1 MVATSAWKHHI
12 LGNMKITF
20 SVVFVLIAVAMSGC
34 FLTGKRGGKGDD
46 DFMVRTVPM
55 TPIHVGGYCGFVDF
69 NGKVRIE
76 PRFMQVGTFTEGRAP
91 ARIGGRYGYIDTNGT
106 WLLQPVYDYATD
118 VSEGISAVW
127 LNGVTHVIDTL
138 GNSIHTG
145 RYEEVKRCYK
155 GLFEVVV
162 STTSPLFPVKSLVS
176 REGVVL
182 APAGTKYF
190 ILDSARIIVADRAVG
205 DATST
210 RVWNLIDDTGDTIE
224 TFHGFDEVVSTSG
237 APLFALRKSTQGQ
250 ESTVYELYSIDG
262 EHITTLKGDD
272 KRIISIR
279 IAECG
284 HIILHTTEAQPKRSE
299 SKSQYLL
306 ADHEGKLLDIP
317 ASEYNL
323 YSYGSRFVAVRTSG
337 TSEYLVVECNDGE
350 HTVTKESTPSFDRN
364 DYFYFDP
371 SDNGFF
377 RNGQEQQIHA
387 VIKRSDSLYVMNRSG
402 RISARLELT
411 NDHMIVYVSKNL
423 IYTRSYLPNE
433 RLYHL
438 SVFGWNA
445 GPKPINVIRNVS
457 HTFGLFENGASV
469 LSEGRQLVLDSKG
482 QVVWKS
488 DSIIRRQSP
497 IAGYDYMPVVVRTG
511 DQAVALPL
519 TSGQLPKHLRG
530 LNLDSLNLRTDPIHV
545 YAFDDTS
552 SSTIDVCVV
561 NQGDTACRMDAQDR
575 RLYLVMEARR
585 DESEE
590 WRPIELLP
598 NSWCG
603 NSYHA
608 VDLPAR
614 SYWRFSVERYKGDT
628 PVECRMR
635 LTIRT
640 ESDSDTADG
649 GRPRIIYSNSF
660 QMSINP
666 AQFWR
671 KETYTPTD
679 VMDPH

>member
-1 MVATSAWKHHI
+1 
-12 LGNMKITF
+12 MKISF
-20 SVVFVLIAVAMSGC
+20 SVVLVLIAVAMSGC
-34 FLTGKRGGKGDD
+34 FLTGKRGGKGDN

-55 TPIHVGGYCGFVDF
+55 TPIQVGGYCGFVDF

-76 PRFMQVGTFTEGRAP
+76 PRFMQVGTFSEGRAP
-91 ARIGGRYGYIDTNGT
+91 ARIGGRYGYIDTNGM

-145 RYEEVKRCYK
+145 RYEEVKRCYQ

-162 STTSPLFPVKSLVS
+162 STTSPLFPVKSLIS

-182 APAGTKYF
+182 APAGTNYF
-190 ILDSARIIVADRAVG
+190 ILDSARIIVAGRAVG

-224 TFHGFDEVVSTSG
+224 TFRGFDQVVSTAG
-237 APLFALRKSTQGQ
+237 APLFALRQSTQGQ
-250 ESTVYELYSIDG
+250 DSPVYELYSIDG
-262 EHITTLKGDD
+262 EHITTLKVNDQ
-272 KRIISIR
+272 RIISIR

-284 HIILHTTEAQPKRSE
+284 HIIILTTESQPKRSKSE
-299 SKSQYLL
+299 SKYLL

-317 ASEYNL
+317 ASEFNL

-337 TSEYLVVECNDGE
+337 TSEYLLVECNDGK
-350 HTVTKESTPSFDRN
+350 HTVTQESIPSFDRN
-364 DYFYFDP
+364 DYVYLDP

-377 RNGQEQQIHA
+377 RKSQEQQIHA

-402 RISARLELT
+402 RISARLDLT
-411 NDHMIVYVSKNL
+411 NDHRIVYVSKNL
-423 IYTRSYLPNE
+423 IYTRSYVPNE

-438 SVFGWNA
+438 SVFSWNA
-445 GPKPINVIRNVS
+445 GPRPINVIRNVA
-457 HTFGLFENGASV
+457 HTYGLFENGASV
-469 LSEGRQLVLDSKG
+469 LSEDRQLVLDSKG
-482 QVVWKS
+482 QVVWRS
-488 DSIIRRQSP
+488 DSIISRRSP
-497 IAGYDYMPVVVRTG
+497 IAGYDYRPVVSRPG
-511 DQAVALPL
+511 EQAGALPL
-519 TSGQLPKHLRG
+519 VSGKLPQRLRG
-530 LNLDSLNLRTDPIHV
+530 LNLDSLNLRTNPVQV
-545 YAFDDTS
+545 YAFDDHD
-552 SSTIDVCVV
+552 STAIKVYVA
-561 NQGDTACRMDAQDR
+561 NHGDSACQMDAQDL

-585 DESEE
+585 NEREE
-590 WRPIELLP
+590 WTPIELLP

-614 SYWRFSVERYKGDT
+614 SYWSFSVERYKGDT
-628 PVECRMR
+628 PVECRMK

-640 ESDSDTADG
+640 ESDPETTEGS
-649 GRPRIIYSNSF
+649 RPRIIYSNVF
-660 QMSINP
+660 QLSINP

-671 KETYTPTD
+671 NETYTPTN